1 MPEDNTHASIT
12 TFRGASNIDEGT
24 TFVADEVAP
33 LLRQQKGYAGLTAS
47 ADRAGGVFGILTL
60 WESAADRDAAESV
73 LAKVRD
79 QARDVI
85 GGEVVVETYE
95 QLVADRAAPPVVGSA
110 LVVTHIRMDPARIDA
125 STASLK
131 ANIVPLMRA
140 KPGYLAMSNMMNR
153 QSGQGVVSHA
163 WVDQHAMELGEADT
177 EAFHERASAE
187 GVTCGDVSVRTVLF
201 ADLP

>member
-1 MPEDNTHASIT
+1 MPQDSIQASIA
-12 TFRGASNIDEGT
+12 TFIGASNIDEGV
-24 TFVADEVAP
+24 TFVTDEVAP
-33 LLRQQKGYAGLTAS
+33 LLRQQKGYRGLTAS
-47 ADRAGGVFGILTL
+47 ADRAGGVFGMLTL

-79 QARDVI
+79 HARDVI

-95 QLVADRAAPPVVGSA
+95 RLVADRAAPPVVGSA

-125 STASLK
+125 NIASLK
-131 ANIVPLMRA
+131 SNILPLMRA
-140 KPGYLAMSNMMNR
+140 KPGYLGLSNMMNR
-153 QSGQGVVSHA
+153 QTGQGVVSHA
-163 WVDQHAMELGEADT
+163 WADQQAMESGEADS
-177 EAFHERASAE
+177 EAFHQRAAAD